1 MQYKELKYSL
11 CSVII
16 FIHKNIFYSCTQYM
30 QFSKRKLITT
40 DFSQVLLKLLHSE
53 LDSKL
58 HYITSSNWTK
68 STELHSVQPATKEW
82 LFVWSHRYYNSI
94 IRFGIPSWC
103 SPSLSTSQVDST
115 NTRHRM
121 LQNEGKST
129 LFIPK
134 DKEKTVM
141 ENKAP

>member
-53 LDSKL
+53 LDSITTL
-58 HYITSSNWTK
+58 HHK
-68 STELHSVQPATKEW
+68 FQ
-82 LFVWSHRYYNSI
+82 
-94 IRFGIPSWC
+94 
-103 SPSLSTSQVDST
+103 
-115 NTRHRM
+115 M
-121 LQNEGKST
+121 
-129 LFIPK
+129 
-134 DKEKTVM
+134 
-141 ENKAP
+141 NKIN